1 MASILQKCH
10 EGKDRNRMILSG
22 DERASWVAQ
31 KTRKAQT
38 ALNEALGNIAMQ
50 YWDTAANRLY
60 YALFH
65 IAEAL
70 LIKTGLSVYTH
81 AGVIHLLAEHFV
93 RSGKLSRED
102 GRLYAKVFNLSQTS
116 DYGEWDVLAREDV
129 EACVEPVQ
137 TLVAKIIALLD
148 G

>member
-1 MASILQKCH
+1 M
-10 EGKDRNRMILSG
+10 SG
-22 DERASWVAQ
+22 DERAALIVQ
-31 KTRKAQT
+31 KKRKAQT
-38 ALNEALGNIAMQ
+38 ALNEALGNVAMQ

-70 LIKTGLSVYTH
+70 LAKAGLNVNTH

-93 RSGKLSRED
+93 KTGIFSREE
-102 GRLYAKVFNLSQTS
+102 GRLYAKVFNLRQSC
-116 DYGEWDVLAREDV
+116 DYGEWDFVAREDV
-129 EACVEPVQ
+129 EACVEPVKAF
-137 TLVAKIIALLD
+137 VDKVNALLE